1 MSVRDLYSRDSS
13 NNNLAHFGSLASLA
27 AVDGHIAESEMS
39 VLKQFAHKLQ
49 ITDDQFKEVMKE
61 ENKYPIDHQVS
72 YEKRLE
78 RFFDLM
84 KIVFADKELDD
95 NEMALLKRYA
105 IGLGFPNDDA
115 DNLIEKSVAIFT
127 GKIDFEDFMYFLLIF
142 IQEFLKLFY
151 HFFASTE
158 KRHPLM

>member
-1 MSVRDLYSRDSS
+1 MRDLYSSDSS

-27 AVDGHIAESEMS
+27 DVDGHIAESEMS

-49 ITDDQFKEVMKE
+49 ISDEQFKEVMKK

-84 KIVFADKELDD
+84 KIIFADNELSD
-95 NEMALLKRYA
+95 NEMVLLKRYA
-105 IGLGFPNDDA
+105 IGLGFPNKEA
-115 DNLIEKSVAIFT
+115 DKLIEKSVAIFS
-127 GKIDFEDFMYFLLIF
+127 GKIDFEDFMYLV
-142 IQEFLKLFY
+142 
-151 HFFASTE
+151 
-158 KRHPLM
+158 KR

>member
-1 MSVRDLYSRDSS
+1 MSVKDLYNIDSS

-49 ITDDQFKEVMKE
+49 ITDEQFKEVMKS

-78 RFFDLM
+78 RFYDLLKM
-84 KIVFADKELDD
+84 IFADHEVSD
-95 NEMALLKRYA
+95 NEMVLLKRYA
-105 IGLGFPNDDA
+105 IGLGFPNDEA
-115 DNLIEKSVAIFT
+115 EKLIEKSVAIFT
-127 GKIDFEDFMYFLLIF
+127 GKIDFDDFMYLV
-142 IQEFLKLFY
+142 KG
-151 HFFASTE
+151 
-158 KRHPLM
+158 